1 MNWLRR
7 FVTENIPLKLLSLT
21 LAVLLWILVG
31 GDVQTEI
38 FLPVP
43 VEFRNVPQGVQFEVE
58 PPRVEVRVRGLRHVV
73 RQASETDFSVPVDI
87 AALGGP
93 GVKLVRLRPDN
104 VEGPASLEIV
114 DVTPAQLT
122 ITLQERAPTGSSRR

>member
-1 MNWLRR
+1 MKWLRR
-7 FVTENIPLKLLSLT
+7 FATENVPLKLFSLA

-43 VEFRNVPQGVQFEVE
+43 VEFRNVPQGVQFQVD

-73 RQASETDFSVPVDI
+73 RQASETDFSIPVDI

-93 GVKLVRLRPDN
+93 GVKLVRLQPGN

-122 ITLQERAPTGSSRR
+122 ITLQERTLIGTPTR

>member
-21 LAVLLWILVG
+21 LAVLLWVLVG

-38 FLPVP
+38 FLPIP
-43 VEFRNVPQGVQFEVE
+43 VEFRNVPQGVQFQVE

-73 RQASETDFSVPVDI
+73 RQASEMDFSVPVDI
-87 AALGGP
+87 SALGGP
-93 GVKLVRLRPDN
+93 GVKLVPLRPDS
-104 VEGPASLEIV
+104 VEGPASLQIV

-122 ITLQERAPTGSSRR
+122 ITLQESAPRGSSKR